1 MMSTFNLIDT
11 FLNISVFTFIGILIW
26 LYFKKESDADTNKA
40 ESQEPEGNE
49 P

>member
-1 MMSTFNLIDT
+1 MSTLNLIDT
-11 FLNISVFTFIGILIW
+11 LLNIFVFTFIGILIW

>member
-1 MMSTFNLIDT
+1 MSTLNLIDT
-11 FLNISVFTFIGILIW
+11 LLNISVFTFIGILIW

>member
-1 MMSTFNLIDT
+1 MSTLNLIDT
-11 FLNISVFTFIGILIW
+11 LLNISVFIFIGILIW
-26 LYFKKESDADTNKA
+26 LYFKKVPDADTNKT